1 MGHRGNNRRRRVP
14 DLGILS
20 RGERFSGMQ
29 GAPVASFEVLAASP
43 GAGRPKPDGD
53 RVSPEVLDRAGVTG
67 GVPGLLKMWGLDERG
82 IAEAPAPGELPQG
95 GPIDQYS
102 AAHWGLE
109 DGGGQGLEGLGGVL
123 EPPDGSL
130 GGGGDTP
137 DL

>member
-53 RVSPEVLDRAGVTG
+53 RVSPEVLDRGGVTG
-67 GVPGLLKMWGLDERG
+67 GVPGLLRKLGLDENGYPSGVTRSESPVG
-82 IAEAPAPGELPQG
+82 HKDP
-95 GPIDQYS
+95 YS